1 MIKREAEEISPQL
14 VQLRQQIHMCPELG
28 FQEENTASLISQ
40 QLRNINVKFSRVA
53 GTGILALIEGKRKG
67 KVVALRA
74 DMDALPIQEVSD
86 KPYRSRVDGVMHAC
100 GHDAH
105 VAVVL
110 GAAIILSRFKDV
122 LNGSVKFIFQPCEE
136 RNPGGAPRMIEEGV
150 LENPKVDAVFG
161 LHVDPRYEVGKIAY
175 RYGPTMAQAD
185 EFEITIVGKEGHGAS
200 PHLTVDPIPI
210 AAEVVLALQKIASRM
225 TDPTDPVVVSV
236 GRISGGRATNI
247 IPPEVT
253 LAGTC
258 RTLNPNLA
266 GRFPQLIEDILK
278 GITSA
283 YGAGYRL
290 RYDPGYPVLSNDRE
304 MTDLVREAALEYLGP
319 ENVLQMEK
327 PSLGGEDFA
336 FYLQRAKGSFFRLGT
351 KNAQKG
357 ITSFWHTS
365 TFDIDE
371 DALPIGAGFMAYLA
385 LRFLEE

>member
-1 MIKREAEEISPQL
+1 MIKREAQEISPQL
-14 VQLRQQIHMCPELG
+14 VQIRRQIHMYPELG

-40 QLRNINVKFSRVA
+40 QLRNIEVKFSRVA
-53 GTGILALIEGKRKG
+53 GTGISALLEGKRKG
-67 KVVALRA
+67 RVVALRA
-74 DMDALPIQEVSD
+74 DMDALPIQEASD

-110 GAAIILSRFKDV
+110 GTAMILSKFKDA

-136 RNPGGAPRMIEEGV
+136 KNPGGAPRMIGEGV
-150 LENPKVDAVFG
+150 LENPRVDAIFG

-185 EFEITIVGKEGHGAS
+185 EFEITIVGKGGHGAS

-225 TDPTDPVVVSV
+225 TDPTEPVVVSV
-236 GRISGGRATNI
+236 GRISGGTATNI

-258 RTLNPNLA
+258 RTLSPDLA
-266 GRFPQLIEDILK
+266 GKFPQLIEDILK

-283 YGAGYRL
+283 YGAEYRL
-290 RYDPGYPVLSNDRE
+290 RYDPGYPVLSNDRK
-304 MTDLVREAALEYLGP
+304 MTDLVKEAALEYLGP
-319 ENVLQMEK
+319 EGVLEMER

-336 FYLQRAKGSFFRLGT
+336 FYLQRVKGSFFRLGT
-351 KNAQKG
+351 KNPQKG
-357 ITSFWHTS
+357 ITSFWHTP

-385 LRFLEE
+385 LRFLGE